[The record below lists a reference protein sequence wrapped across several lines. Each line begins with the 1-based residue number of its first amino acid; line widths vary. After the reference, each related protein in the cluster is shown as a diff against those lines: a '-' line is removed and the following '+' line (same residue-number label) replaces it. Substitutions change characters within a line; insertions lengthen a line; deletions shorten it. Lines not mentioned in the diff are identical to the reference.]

1 MYWIK
6 EFVGDA
12 IMLLGVAWS
21 SVMFG
26 GIAIAGSITFIEQN
40 PWILW
45 IEVVMVILSG
55 IVVSDRIVDDVLR
68 FSKGKR

>member
-12 IMLLGVAWS
+12 IMLVGVAWS
-21 SVMFG
+21 AMMFG
-26 GIAIAGSITFIEQN
+26 GIAIAGSITFIENN

-45 IEVVMVILSG
+45 IEVTMVILSG
-55 IVVSDRIVDDVLR
+55 VVVSERIVDDILR
-68 FSKGKR
+68 FSKEKK